1 MKKIHLYLG
10 FITIIL
16 ILLGCSNETEKSNT
30 ECTDTEV
37 PCLIVSGNN
46 KVEAVRGTTSW
57 DTFEADS
64 EAPPKLVSYQ
74 EGELDAKL
82 NSKIELQFSEK
93 PLSVKVYQWNDNE
106 SKREIKI
113 KKNSFVVDQPGII
126 VYEVKAKWSEGNAHF
141 AFEINVD

>member
-10 FITIIL
+10 FITMIL

-37 PCLIVSGNN
+37 PCLIVSGKN

-57 DTFEADS
+57 DIFEAVS
-64 EAPPKLVSYQ
+64 EIPPYLVSYQ
-74 EGELDAKL
+74 EGKLEAKL
-82 NSKIELQFSEK
+82 NSEIELQFSRK
-93 PLSVKVYQWNDNE
+93 PISVIVYQWNDE
-106 SKREIKI
+106 ERIREIQI
-113 KKNSFVVDQPGII
+113 EKNSFVVNQPGII
-126 VYEVKAKWSEGNAHF
+126 VYEVIAKWSEGNAHF